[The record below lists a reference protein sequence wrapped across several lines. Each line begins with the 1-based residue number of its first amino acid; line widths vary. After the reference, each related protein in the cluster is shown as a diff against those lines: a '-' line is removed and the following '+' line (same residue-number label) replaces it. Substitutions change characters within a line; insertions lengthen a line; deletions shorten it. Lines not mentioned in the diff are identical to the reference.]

1 MELPTPLLPSKPIC
15 GVPGEGG
22 GLTGRVCSSDLSRVR
37 EEVARNKRPQPKIEL
52 RGDGGEAPDIHV

>member
-15 GVPGEGG
+15 GAPGG
-22 GLTGRVCSSDLSRVR
+22 GGVLAGRVCSLDLSGVR

-52 RGDGGEAPDIHV
+52 GRDGGEAPDIHV